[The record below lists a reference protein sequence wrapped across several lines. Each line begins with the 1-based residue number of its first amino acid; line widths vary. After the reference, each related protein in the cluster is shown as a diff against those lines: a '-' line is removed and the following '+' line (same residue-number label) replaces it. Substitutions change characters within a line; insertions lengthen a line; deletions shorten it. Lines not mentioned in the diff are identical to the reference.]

1 MLLSRTENFKGL
13 WGEIETWE
21 ESISRISDYCEYTVL
36 YNSAIMQTHHN
47 ITDMD
52 YNADIK

>member
-21 ESISRISDYCEYTVL
+21 ESISRISDYREYTVL